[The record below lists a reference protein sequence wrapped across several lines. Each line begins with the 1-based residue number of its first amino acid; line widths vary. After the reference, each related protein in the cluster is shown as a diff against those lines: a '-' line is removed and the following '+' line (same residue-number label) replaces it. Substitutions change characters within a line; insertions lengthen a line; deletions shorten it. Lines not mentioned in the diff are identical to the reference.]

1 MDLRS
6 LASVAWF
13 ADWLCVQLFNRLA
26 SYWLPRVHPCRSL
39 CTGGQKRREE
49 KRGGGGDCFFGCTDL
64 NRGRLTD
71 RYQENIL
78 LQLFGVK
85 LRMLLDS
92 PPKIAAGKR
101 ADADAEP

>member
-39 CTGGQKRREE
+39 CTGGQKRREGAGATASLDALTSIAAGLRIVT
-49 KRGGGGDCFFGCTDL
+49 KKTSYCSSFFL
-64 NRGRLTD
+64 EVAQASRLA
-71 RYQENIL
+71 
-78 LQLFGVK
+78 
-85 LRMLLDS
+85 
-92 PPKIAAGKR
+92 PKIAAGKR
-101 ADADAEP
+101 ADAYAEP